1 MDSFY
6 NLHREHPGDVY
17 VSNRAMG
24 EGRQAYSTSAL
35 ASM

>member
-17 VSNRAMG
+17 VSNRAMR
-24 EGRQAYSTSAL
+24 EVRQGYGSSAL